1 MAEQV
6 KAPSLAEIPTAS
18 VFAVKTTANQERS
31 VANLIAMV
39 ARKENYD
46 IRSILV
52 PEELK
57 GYVLVESPMH
67 EIVEH
72 AIQNIPHA
80 KTVVKGASSIAE
92 VEHFLAPKPAVTGI
106 AEGDIV
112 ELISGPFKGER
123 ARVKRVDEAKE
134 EITVELSEAMV
145 PIPVTVRGDI
155 VRVLSKEEVKITRPL
170 ASIL

>member
-1 MAEQV
+1 MAEGETATTTTESQ
-6 KAPSLAEIPTAS
+6 KAT
-18 VFAVKTTANQERS
+18 VYAVKTTANQERS
-31 VANLIAMV
+31 VANLLSMV
-39 ARKENYD
+39 ARKEMLD
-46 IRSILV
+46 IRSVLA

-92 VEHFLAPKPAVTGI
+92 VSHFLAPKPAVTGI
-106 AEGDIV
+106 TEGDIV

-123 ARVKRVDEAKE
+123 ARVKRVDLAKE

-155 VRVLSKEEVKITRPL
+155 VRVLSKEEARSPSKQ
-170 ASIL
+170 

>member
-1 MAEQV
+1 MAEGPQAQAQAQ
-6 KAPSLAEIPTAS
+6 APASTAS

-80 KTVVKGASSIAE
+80 KAVVKGASSIAE
-92 VEHFLAPKPAVTGI
+92 VQHFLAPKPVVTGI
-106 AEGDIV
+106 SEGDIV
-112 ELISGPFKGER
+112 ELISGPFKGEK
-123 ARVKRVDEAKE
+123 ARVKRVDTAKE

-155 VRVLSKEEVKITRPL
+155 VRVLSKEEAR
-170 ASIL
+170 S

>member
-1 MAEQV
+1 MAEGETATSTTESQ
-6 KAPSLAEIPTAS
+6 KAT
-18 VFAVKTTANQERS
+18 VYAVKTTANQERS
-31 VANLIAMV
+31 VANLLSMV
-39 ARKENYD
+39 ARKELLD
-46 IRSILV
+46 IRSVLA

-106 AEGDIV
+106 TEGDIV

-123 ARVKRVDEAKE
+123 ARVKRVDLAKE
-134 EITVELSEAMV
+134 EITVELTEAMV

-155 VRVLSKEEVKITRPL
+155 VRVLSKEEARSPSKQ
-170 ASIL
+170 

>member
-1 MAEQV
+1 MAEQ
-6 KAPSLAEIPTAS
+6 AQAQSQAETPAAA

-123 ARVKRVDEAKE
+123 ARVKRVDTAKE

-155 VRVLSKEEVKITRPL
+155 VRVLSKEEVKQ
-170 ASIL
+170 

>member
-1 MAEQV
+1 MAEGETATTTTESQ
-6 KAPSLAEIPTAS
+6 KAT
-18 VFAVKTTANQERS
+18 VYAVKTTANQERS
-31 VANLIAMV
+31 VANLLSMV
-39 ARKENYD
+39 ARKENLD
-46 IRSILV
+46 IRSVLA

-92 VEHFLAPKPAVTGI
+92 VGHFLAPKPAVTGI
-106 AEGDIV
+106 TEGDIV

-123 ARVKRVDEAKE
+123 ARVKRVDLAKE

-155 VRVLSKEEVKITRPL
+155 VRVLSKEEAKSP
-170 ASIL
+170 SKQ

>member
-1 MAEQV
+1 MAEATQ
-6 KAPSLAEIPTAS
+6 ATGQASTSSAS

-39 ARKENYD
+39 ARKENFD

-80 KTVVKGASSIAE
+80 KAVVKGASSIAE
-92 VEHFLAPKPAVTGI
+92 VQHFLAPKPVVTGI
-106 AEGDIV
+106 SEGDIV

-123 ARVKRVDEAKE
+123 ARVKRVDETKE

-145 PIPVTVRGDI
+145 PIPVTVRGNI
-155 VRVLSKEEVKITRPL
+155 VRVLSKEEVR
-170 ASIL
+170 

>member
-1 MAEQV
+1 MVEGETATSTTESQ
-6 KAPSLAEIPTAS
+6 KAT
-18 VFAVKTTANQERS
+18 VYAVKTTANQERS
-31 VANLIAMV
+31 VANLLSMV
-39 ARKENYD
+39 ARKEMLD
-46 IRSILV
+46 IRSVLA

-106 AEGDIV
+106 TEGDIV

-123 ARVKRVDEAKE
+123 ARVKRVDLAKE
-134 EITVELSEAMV
+134 EITVELTEAMV

-155 VRVLSKEEVKITRPL
+155 VRVLSKEEARSPSKQ
-170 ASIL
+170 

>member
-1 MAEQV
+1 MAEGETATSTTESQ
-6 KAPSLAEIPTAS
+6 KAT
-18 VFAVKTTANQERS
+18 VYAVKTTANQERS
-31 VANLIAMV
+31 VANLLSMV
-39 ARKENYD
+39 ARKELLD
-46 IRSILV
+46 IRSVLA

-106 AEGDIV
+106 TEGDIV

-123 ARVKRVDEAKE
+123 ARVKRVDLAKE

-155 VRVLSKEEVKITRPL
+155 VRVLSKEEAKSP
-170 ASIL
+170 SKQ

>member
-1 MAEQV
+1 MAEGETATTTTESQ
-6 KAPSLAEIPTAS
+6 KAT
-18 VFAVKTTANQERS
+18 VYAVKTTANQERS
-31 VANLIAMV
+31 VANLLSMV
-39 ARKENYD
+39 ARKENLD
-46 IRSILV
+46 IRSVLA

-106 AEGDIV
+106 TEGDIV

-123 ARVKRVDEAKE
+123 ARVKRVDLAKE

-155 VRVLSKEEVKITRPL
+155 VRVLSKEEAKSP
-170 ASIL
+170 SKQ

>member
-1 MAEQV
+1 MAEGSQV
-6 KAPSLAEIPTAS
+6 QAQAEVPTAS

-52 PEELK
+52 PEELR

-80 KTVVKGASSIAE
+80 KAVVKGASSIAE
-92 VEHFLAPKPAVTGI
+92 VQHFLAPKPVVTGI
-106 AEGDIV
+106 SEGDIV

-123 ARVKRVDEAKE
+123 ARVKRVDAAKE

-155 VRVLSKEEVKITRPL
+155 VRVLSKEETRR
-170 ASIL
+170 